1 MRYTRPCKI
10 TYKKEKEF
18 GEGFMKNKQTQATT
32 LKTLAQFPILSE
44 MELKDTIGGDGRY
57 NFRLNVFGG
66 SGKK

>member
-1 MRYTRPCKI
+1 
-10 TYKKEKEF
+10 
-18 GEGFMKNKQTQATT
+18 MKNKQTQATT